1 MSQGGLFPYKSVD
14 TPQIITQN
22 DEFAVKLIESF
33 KKYDEKRKGI
43 SLLFVFLIF
52 KFVYRFKEDFW

>member
-1 MSQGGLFPYKSVD
+1 MSHGGLFPYKSVD